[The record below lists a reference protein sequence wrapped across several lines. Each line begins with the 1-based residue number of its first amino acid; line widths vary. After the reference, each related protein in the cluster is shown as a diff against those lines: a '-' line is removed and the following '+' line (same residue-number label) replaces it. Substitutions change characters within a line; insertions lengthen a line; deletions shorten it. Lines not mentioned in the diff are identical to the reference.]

1 MFQPVDLRRP
11 SFDLIIVIAMLVA
24 FTAPTAPFLA
34 VALLHP
40 LLLPE
45 VHRLATSDVATTLR
59 RPVLLIDHG
68 HGHGR
73 DLTIHGTPLRRFNPA
88 NRTLPAP

>member
-1 MFQPVDLRRP
+1 MALRRP
-11 SFDLIIVIAMLVA
+11 SFDSIIVIAMLVA

-40 LLLPE
+40 LLLHE